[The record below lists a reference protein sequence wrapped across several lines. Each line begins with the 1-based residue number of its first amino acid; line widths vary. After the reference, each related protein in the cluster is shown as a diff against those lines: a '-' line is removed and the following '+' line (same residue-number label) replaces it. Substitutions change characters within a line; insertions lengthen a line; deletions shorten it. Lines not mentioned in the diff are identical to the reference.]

1 MTNVLVHITWPVKA
15 WSIPDGYVD
24 WLRSEFP
31 DVSLTHTR
39 DLEAKRAAIVDAD
52 IAFTPALTPDLVD
65 GAPKLR
71 WVHSPAAAVEDLLP
85 LAALRARGITV
96 TNSRGVQSVPIAEH
110 VMAGLLA
117 LSRKLDR
124 TIIAQREHRWIQNE
138 LFEDRSW
145 TLEGKRMTIVGLGSI
160 GTEVARR
167 AHAFG
172 MSVVGVRRHATRDQP
187 AFVER
192 IVGPDRLDEALT
204 GCDVLVLAAPA
215 IATTQRMIGRAQLE
229 RLNRGAVLVNVARAQ
244 IVDQD
249 AMQAALESGQLGGAV
264 LDVFE
269 REPLPASSP
278 LWELRDVIITPHSS
292 GFRAEHWD
300 RTAGLFAENL
310 RRFCRGEQLLNV
322 VDTAAG
328 Y

>member
-15 WSIPDGYVD
+15 WSIPDAYVD
-24 WLRSEFP
+24 QLRSEFP

-39 DLEAKRAAIVDAD
+39 DLDAKRTAITHAD
-52 IAFTPALTPDLVD
+52 IAFTPALTPELVD
-65 GAPKLR
+65 AAPRLR
-71 WVHSPAAAVEDLLP
+71 WVHSPAAAVDDLLP
-85 LAALRARGITV
+85 LPALRARGIIV
-96 TNSRGVQSVPIAEH
+96 TNSRGVQSAPIAEH

-124 TIIAQREHRWIQNE
+124 TILAQRERRWIQND
-138 LFEDRSW
+138 LFDDRPW

-167 AHAFG
+167 AQAFG
-172 MSVVGVRRHATRDQP
+172 MTIVGVRRHPTREQSP
-187 AFVER
+187 FVEGV
-192 IVGPDRLDEALT
+192 VGPNQLDEALA

-215 IATTQRMIGRAQLE
+215 IAATQRMIGRAQLE

-249 AMQAALESGQLGGAV
+249 AMQSALESGQLGGAV

-269 REPLPASSP
+269 REPLPQSSA
-278 LWELRDVIITPHSS
+278 LWELPNVIITPHSS

-310 RRFCRGEQLLNV
+310 RRFRRGEPLLNV
-322 VDTAAG
+322 VDTTAG